1 MIARVN
7 SLGATAS
14 TRFHRPHHTSAHHW
28 RVDSPNHTTV
38 LGKRRANTA
47 TATCTSV
54 SDIPS
59 TTVMIQSRSRVLPEH
74 ERCGPQPDRSHRPG
88 RAAPVPGVRL
98 ASDPTKATT
107 TTTDRPPQLC
117 CTRRFGSDPDSEPF
131 LPGRFRQ
138 SPRSSLEPVPRL
150 SVNLQLPRDEC
161 PRKRLDEVFLWENRR
176 CFGGRIH
183 SNIPLSLTV
192 PTRFSSGVSRDVK
205 SECRDQPAT
214 R

>member
-7 SLGATAS
+7 SLGGI
-14 TRFHRPHHTSAHHW
+14 RFDEVPPAIPQERRPLARGLTEPHD
-28 RVDSPNHTTV
+28 RV
-38 LGKRRANTA
+38 GKGRANTA

-54 SDIPS
+54 SDIPL

-107 TTTDRPPQLC
+107 TTTGRPPQLC

-138 SPRSSLEPVPRL
+138 SPRSSLEPVAPPECEPPASARRVPSKAPR
-150 SVNLQLPRDEC
+150 
-161 PRKRLDEVFLWENRR
+161 
-176 CFGGRIH
+176 
-183 SNIPLSLTV
+183 
-192 PTRFSSGVSRDVK
+192 
-205 SECRDQPAT
+205 
-214 R
+214 